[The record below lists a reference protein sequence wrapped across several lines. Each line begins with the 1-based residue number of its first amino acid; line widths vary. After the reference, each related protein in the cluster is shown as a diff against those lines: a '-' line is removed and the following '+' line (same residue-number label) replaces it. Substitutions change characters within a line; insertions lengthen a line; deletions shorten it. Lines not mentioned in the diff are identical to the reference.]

1 MSRRLLFRLSCLA
14 AFCCPAISFAEEP
27 APTAEVKAPA
37 ATATAAEISDLVKQ
51 LDADDFK
58 ARQLAAEKLSALG
71 KPAIPALIDAAQSS
85 QLELMSQA
93 LGILRG
99 FHQDNNADLKTAAK
113 EALEKVAAGTN
124 PNAAQRAKDLL
135 APPKS
140 ADNDPN
146 RNNIIAGNGQG
157 QIIING
163 AGGINGRIQIQG
175 GIPIQIGGGMRV
187 SSKSVSNKDGVKTTK
202 VKQDGVEVEIIESKE
217 EITVKKTENGKTEEF
232 KAKDAE
238 ELKKKHPA
246 GHELFDKHAG
256 DKNNGA
262 ANAIGLQINGG
273 NIQAIPNI
281 QIAQPIPLP
290 AQALPMM
297 PLQPAI
303 PVNAGKIRVE
313 SQLQA
318 VERMIE
324 SAEMVLSRSGDTAD
338 VKEATKAVSEHLA
351 KAKAELAKAKEKLGA
366 NAPKNGDGA
375 EVEKIRKNIEE
386 MKKAIA
392 DKDEVERAKVLTE
405 AQNAIAK
412 ESAAK
417 EVKHAT
423 DADALRKVEIE
434 RVQAIIA
441 LEKAKVEA
449 EQARKEAQKALEEAN
464 RAREEA
470 LKKAK
475 E

>member
-14 AFCCPAISFAEEP
+14 AFCCPLLLNNTISFAEEP
-27 APTAEVKAPA
+27 APTAQVKAPA
-37 ATATAAEISDLVKQ
+37 PTATTAEIADLVKQ

-99 FHQDNNADLKTAAK
+99 FYQDNNAELKAAAK

-135 APPKS
+135 APQKDAGS
-140 ADNDPN
+140 DPN
-146 RNNIIAGNGQG
+146 RGNIIAGNGQG

-163 AGGINGRIQIQG
+163 AGGIGRIQIQG
-175 GIPIQIGGGMRV
+175 MPIQIGAGGGARV
-187 SSKSVSNKDGVKTTK
+187 FSKSISNKDGVKTTK
-202 VKQDGVEVEIIESKE
+202 VKQDGLEVEITEGKE

-246 GHELFDKHAG
+246 GHELFEKHAG

-262 ANAIGLQINGG
+262 GAAIGLQINGG

-281 QIAQPIPLP
+281 QIAQPLP
-290 AQALPMM
+290 AQIM
-297 PLQPAI
+297 PAIPIQAAI
-303 PVNAGKIRVE
+303 PVNAKNIRAD

-324 SAEMVLSRSGDTAD
+324 SAEMILNRSADTAE
-338 VKEATKAVSEHLA
+338 VKDATKAVSEHLA
-351 KAKAELAKAKEKLGA
+351 KAKAELVKAKEKLGSKA
-366 NAPKNGDGA
+366 KDGDAA

-386 MKKAIA
+386 MKKTMA
-392 DKDEVERAKVLTE
+392 DKAETERAK
-405 AQNAIAK
+405 
-412 ESAAK
+412 AAK
-417 EVKHAT
+417 ELDKQA
-423 DADALRKVEIE
+423 AELDALRKDAE
-434 RVQAIIA
+434 VQA
-441 LEKAKVEA
+441 
-449 EQARKEAQKALEEAN
+449 EQVKQEAQKALEE
-464 RAREEA
+464 
-470 LKKAK
+470 LKKAVEDAAK
-475 E
+475 N

>member
-1 MSRRLLFRLSCLA
+1 MSRRLLFRLSCMA
-14 AFCCPAISFAEEP
+14 ALCCPVTLCSLTLLAEEP

-37 ATATAAEISDLVKQ
+37 PTATTAEIADLVKQ

-71 KPAIPALIDAAQSS
+71 KSAIPALTDAAQSS

-99 FHQDNNADLKTAAK
+99 FHQDSNADLKAAAK

-140 ADNDPN
+140 SENDPN
-146 RNNIIAGNGQG
+146 RGNIIAGNGQG

-163 AGGINGRIQIQG
+163 AGGIGRIQING
-175 GIPIQIGGGMRV
+175 GMPIQIGAGNGARV
-187 SSKSVSNKDGVKTTK
+187 FSKSVSNKDGVKTTK
-202 VKQDGVEVEIIESKE
+202 VKQDGVEVEITESKE

-246 GHELFDKHAG
+246 GHELFEKHAG

-262 ANAIGLQINGG
+262 GAAIGLQIGG
-273 NIQAIPNI
+273 NIQAV
-281 QIAQPIPLP
+281 PLP
-290 AQALPMM
+290 AQIM
-297 PLQPAI
+297 PAI
-303 PVNAGKIRVE
+303 QLRAAVPANAIGGRNV
-313 SQLQA
+313 SQLDS

-324 SAEMVLSRSGDTAD
+324 AAEKVLNRAAD
-338 VKEATKAVSEHLA
+338 SNESKDATKAVSEHLA
-351 KAKAELAKAKEKLGA
+351 KAKAELAKAKEKLSA
-366 NAPKNGDGA
+366 NAPKNGEGA
-375 EVEKIRKNIEE
+375 DNEKIRKDIEV
-386 MKKAIA
+386 MKKTMA
-392 DKDEVERAKVLTE
+392 DKAETE
-405 AQNAIAK
+405 KAQIAK
-412 ESAAK
+412 EQAKQAA
-417 EVKHAT
+417 ELDT
-423 DADALRKVEIE
+423 L
-434 RVQAIIA
+434 
-441 LEKAKVEA
+441 
-449 EQARKEAQKALEEAN
+449 RKEAEARLDQVKQEAEKALEEAKK
-464 RAREEA
+464 AAEEA
-470 LKKAK
+470 LKKAQ

>member
-1 MSRRLLFRLSCLA
+1 MSRRSLFRLSCFA
-14 AFCCPAISFAEEP
+14 ALCCPVTLCSSTLWAEEP

-37 ATATAAEISDLVKQ
+37 PTATTAEIADLVKQ

-58 ARQLAAEKLSALG
+58 ARQLAAEKLNALG
-71 KPAIPALIDAAQSS
+71 RPAIPALIDAAQST

-99 FHQDNNADLKTAAK
+99 FHQDNNADLKAAAK

-135 APPKS
+135 TPPKDAGS
-140 ADNDPN
+140 DPN

-163 AGGINGRIQIQG
+163 AGGIGRIQIQAM
-175 GIPIQIGGGMRV
+175 PIQIGAGAKV
-187 SSKSVSNKDGVKTTK
+187 FSKSISNKDGVKTTK
-202 VKQDGVEVEIIESKE
+202 VKQDGLEVEITESKE

-246 GHELFDKHAG
+246 GHELFEKHAG
-256 DKNNGA
+256 DKNNAGGA
-262 ANAIGLQINGG
+262 INLQIGG
-273 NIQAIPNI
+273 NIQAV
-281 QIAQPIPLP
+281 PLP
-290 AQALPMM
+290 AQIMPAV

-303 PVNAGKIRVE
+303 PAVPVIPGNAGKVRAE

-324 SAEMVLSRSGDTAD
+324 SAELVLSRTGDTAE
-338 VKEATKAVSEHLA
+338 VKDATKAVSEHLA

-366 NAPKNGDGA
+366 KEAKDGDAA
-375 EVEKIRKNIEE
+375 EVEKVRKNIEE

-392 DKDEVERAKVLTE
+392 DKAETEKAK
-405 AQNAIAK
+405 IAK
-412 ESAAK
+412 DEAKQAAEVNALRKEAEVQAAKLEAKKALDEIKKAAEEAAK
-417 EVKHAT
+417 E
-423 DADALRKVEIE
+423 
-434 RVQAIIA
+434 
-441 LEKAKVEA
+441 
-449 EQARKEAQKALEEAN
+449 
-464 RAREEA
+464 
-470 LKKAK
+470 LK
-475 E
+475 